1 MVFIMNLR
9 NACSFVS
16 GLPIYVRSMSD
27 TTHLRTRCERKSHA
41 SLGYYFVVVWL
52 VWNKYWFLSYGTSPW
67 MQCLSV
73 GVTCLSAE
81 RSWHGQIPGLLGIYL
96 CSVCNCFHGNVSK
109 YEAGLRYTL
118 DKKLR
123 SEKCVIAIN
132 IGLKSSNNLY
142 TCFRRKANQMW
153 PRELNNCK
161 SLGTWVGC
169 LSMLLANLNML
180 FPVEISALCLVSW
193 RAKSH
198 LLNCVECVCVCACES
213 VCDISANDC
222 YAY

>member
-1 MVFIMNLR
+1 MREKVARKSGILSRSCLGSLEQVLVFIVWHLAMNAMSKCWRYL
-9 NACSFVS
+9 FV
-16 GLPIYVRSMSD
+16 GRALMAWPNTWTV
-27 TTHLRTRCERKSHA
+27 
-41 SLGYYFVVVWL
+41 
-52 VWNKYWFLSYGTSPW
+52 
-67 MQCLSV
+67 
-73 GVTCLSAE
+73 
-81 RSWHGQIPGLLGIYL
+81 GIYL

-123 SEKCVIAIN
+123 AEKCVIAIN

-161 SLGTWVGC
+161 ELGTWVGC

-180 FPVEISALCLVSW
+180 FPVEISALWLVSW

-198 LLNCVECVCVCACES
+198 LLNCIEWVCVCVREC
-213 VCDISANDC
+213 VWH
-222 YAY
+222 